1 MTTGAPA
8 VLKNISLWTRFQ
20 HMCMNN
26 SLTIL
31 WSIIMYNVNNAIS
44 TGEPPIGDYTSCKD
58 RWGRGRESGRDP
70 QLNLWENLPAKQ
82 PIVQWVLQGQRLC
95 CFAPY
100 LTPCNYLWW
109 RERLWRFLLNGIF
122 AMLKPHCQCFLTKNY
137 YSQNMRFLYFRDSF
151 PKKKLHLSV
160 TLHYTPRA
168 HIRRRMA
175 CWRL

>member
-1 MTTGAPA
+1 M
-8 VLKNISLWTRFQ
+8 LLCCLLERLS
-20 HMCMNN
+20 MNN
-26 SLTIL
+26 SSTIF

-70 QLNLWENLPAKQ
+70 QLNLWENFPAKQ
-82 PIVQWVLQGQRLC
+82 PIVQWVLPWPSLC

-122 AMLKPHCQCFLTKNY
+122 AMLKPHCQCFLTKCICVFIILLGLATY
-137 YSQNMRFLYFRDSF
+137 KSISRCAF
-151 PKKKLHLSV
+151 PRPSSV
-160 TLHYTPRA
+160 KAYICIGR
-168 HIRRRMA
+168 
-175 CWRL
+175 